1 MEFNLRHLRVFLSA
15 ARHSSITRAAEDCRL
30 SQPAVTQA
38 INKLENLLETDLFQ
52 RSAHGVFISGIGKVF
67 ARRIE
72 RALGLI
78 DASFQVTAPR
88 LQVTA
93 TAAQLRAFVAVCDC
107 ANFTLAARR
116 LGIAQPTVHR
126 AVSQLEK
133 EALKPLLERTST
145 GIMPSRAGQGLARA
159 ADLMF
164 AELAQAAMEIAEL
177 KGQESGRIVIGALPL
192 SRAYILPSVVAGF
205 RRTWP
210 RIELQILDGPY
221 DELVRE
227 LRRGAVDFLV
237 GALRN
242 PLPIEDLEQSALFN
256 DSLTVMARKDHPLT
270 SRRGLAVSDLRAF
283 PWVVAAR
290 GTPTR
295 RHFDRLFTEGGG
307 SLPES
312 VVESGS
318 MIFARELLTLSDH
331 LACVSSLQAEQ
342 EIAAGRIVA
351 LPYRLPDT
359 SRPIGI
365 TTRTGWHPTAS
376 QQALLALLH
385 QHDH

>member
-15 ARHSSITRAAEDCRL
+15 SRNSSITKAAEECRL

-38 INKLENLLETDLFQ
+38 INKLEDLLETALFQ
-52 RSAHGVFISGIGKVF
+52 RSAHGVFVSQVGKVF
-67 ARRIE
+67 GRRVE

-78 DASFQVTAPR
+78 DASFLATAPR

-133 EALKPLLERTST
+133 EALKPLLERTSS
-145 GIMPSRAGQGLARA
+145 GIVPSRSGQSLARA

-164 AELAQAAMEIAEL
+164 AELAQAAMEMSEL
-177 KGQESGRIVIGALPL
+177 KGRESGRIVIGAMPL
-192 SRAYILPSVVAGF
+192 SRAYILPLVVAAF
-205 RRTWP
+205 RKDWP
-210 RIELQILDGPY
+210 RIELQVLDGPY
-221 DELVRE
+221 DELIRE

-242 PLPIEDLEQSALFN
+242 PLPIEDIEQSALFN
-256 DSLTVMARKDHPLT
+256 DSLTVMARKDHPLAG
-270 SRRGLAVSDLRAF
+270 RRGLIVDDLRSW

-295 RHFDRLFTEGGG
+295 GHFDRLFKENGGQ
-307 SLPES
+307 LPES

-318 MIFARELLTLSDH
+318 MIFARELLALSDH
-331 LACVSSLQAEQ
+331 LACVSSLQAGR

-351 LPYRLPDT
+351 LPFRLPDT

-365 TTRTGWHPTAS
+365 TTRTGWEPTAS
-376 QQALLALLH
+376 QKALLALLH
-385 QHDH
+385 RYDH